1 MAQNNNNKTIRKIN
15 TRQLITPANDPYEFH
30 VRTYKN
36 RLRLQHK
43 DSLLEN
49 RGISDARAVELYLDI
64 VTDDQVYT
72 SWDKQMVE
80 IEARP
85 WHVVPAKKTKKG
97 KLIAEF
103 VTDVLEN
110 LELNEEDE
118 VMGFM
123 LGTTSSGYNDLI
135 RALGLGVISGIS
147 PLSVQWTERRSKYYP
162 ILRAVDPARV
172 LFEASEDGTKIFP
185 KILTRRHYTH
195 GIMAPSKSLIL
206 YRYWAIPNGD
216 PYGYGLGRFIYDL
229 AEWRRE
235 GLTRWLNI
243 IDKYSDPVKEGTY
256 SDGAQDEEVELFTNA
271 LTHLGTDGT
280 IVKPE
285 GFSVDYYSPPTGVHD
300 LVKDFID
307 YMSASISKVIT
318 GEAVTGEKDATTT
331 YVRDKVSNSIRIV
344 KASGWSRSF
353 DSLLNRTLIKWLVN
367 ANFPGEP
374 VPKLVTEWVDVDSKL
389 LQLEKLKN
397 LGYNA
402 DQNELQELVDV
413 APKPKKKVA
422 PKKTFNFGGGTP
434 QDEQNQETS
443 QLDGRRP
450 SET

>member
-216 PYGYGLGRFIYDL
+216 PYFTRRCRVIGQPGFNGFPGILDEVGHGLVNQSAIQVQHNRFVGKAGFKPDRFI
-229 AEWRRE
+229 AC
-235 GLTRWLNI
+235 
-243 IDKYSDPVKEGTY
+243 
-256 SDGAQDEEVELFTNA
+256 
-271 LTHLGTDGT
+271 
-280 IVKPE
+280 
-285 GFSVDYYSPPTGVHD
+285 
-300 LVKDFID
+300 
-307 YMSASISKVIT
+307 
-318 GEAVTGEKDATTT
+318 
-331 YVRDKVSNSIRIV
+331 
-344 KASGWSRSF
+344 
-353 DSLLNRTLIKWLVN
+353 
-367 ANFPGEP
+367 
-374 VPKLVTEWVDVDSKL
+374 L
-389 LQLEKLKN
+389 LQDKRF
-397 LGYNA
+397 A
-402 DQNELQELVDV
+402 HQ
-413 APKPKKKVA
+413 
-422 PKKTFNFGGGTP
+422 
-434 QDEQNQETS
+434 
-443 QLDGRRP
+443 RRQVI
-450 SET
+450 

>member
-1 MAQNNNNKTIRKIN
+1 MVNTEIRKIN

-49 RGISDARAVELYLDI
+49 RGITDARAVELYLDL

-80 IEARP
+80 VEARP
-85 WHVVPAKKTKKG
+85 WHILPAKTNKKS
-97 KLIAEF
+97 KLIAKF

-110 LELNEEDE
+110 LELNEPDNHL
-118 VMGFM
+118 GHM
-123 LGTTSSGYNDLI
+123 LGTTSSGFNDLL
-135 RALGLGVISGIS
+135 RTLGLGVISGIS
-147 PLSVQWTERRSKYYP
+147 PISVQWIERNGKYYP

-172 LFEASEDGTKIFP
+172 LFEASANGTKIYP
-185 KILTRRHYTH
+185 KIVTRRHYTH
-195 GIMAPSKSLIL
+195 GMMVPSKSLIL

-229 AEWRRE
+229 TEWRRE

-256 SDGAQDEEVELFTNA
+256 SDGAKDEEVDDFTNA
-271 LTHLGTDGT
+271 LTRLGTDGT

-285 GFSVDYYSPPTGVHD
+285 GFTVDYYSPPTGVHE
-300 LVKDFID
+300 LVKTFID

-331 YVRDKVSNSIRIV
+331 YVRDKVSNSIRII
-344 KASGWSRSF
+344 KAAGWSRSF
-353 DSLLNRTLIKWLVN
+353 DSLLNRTLIKWIVN

-374 VPKLVTEWVDVDSKL
+374 VPKLVTEWVDVDQKL

-402 DQNELQELVDV
+402 NQTELQELVDI
-413 APKPKKKVA
+413 APKPKRTGT
-422 PKKTFNFGGGTP
+422 PKKSFNFGGQQQQPLIKDSPPAEG
-434 QDEQNQETS
+434 
-443 QLDGRRP
+443 
-450 SET
+450 

>member
-1 MAQNNNNKTIRKIN
+1 MVKESKKTIRKIN
-15 TRQLITPANDPYEFH
+15 TRQIITPANDPYEFH

-49 RGISDARAVELYLDI
+49 RGISDARAIELYLDI
-64 VTDDQVYT
+64 ITDDLMYT

-85 WHVVPAKKTKKG
+85 WHVQPAKDTKKARN
-97 KLIAEF
+97 IAKW
-103 VTDVLEN
+103 VTEVLQK
-110 LELNEEDE
+110 LELVEEDE
-118 VMGFM
+118 AMGFM
-123 LGTTSSGYNDLI
+123 LGTTSSGYYDLL
-135 RALGLGVISGIS
+135 RAMGLGVVSGMS
-147 PLSVQWTERRSKYYP
+147 PISVQWREIDNKYYP
-162 ILRAVDPARV
+162 ILRAVDPARI

-195 GIMAPSKSLIL
+195 GLMAPSKSLIL

-216 PYGYGLGRFIYDL
+216 PYGYGLGRFTYNL
-229 AEWRRE
+229 VEWRRE

-256 SDGAQDEEVELFTNA
+256 PDGAQEEEVEKFTSA
-271 LTHLGTDGT
+271 LTNLGTDGT
-280 IVKPE
+280 IVKP
-285 GFSVDYYSPPTGVHD
+285 VDFNIEYYSPPTGVHE
-300 LVKDFID
+300 LVRNFID
-307 YMSASISKVIT
+307 YMSASISKVLT

-344 KASGWSRSF
+344 KAAGWSRSF
-353 DSLLNRTLIKWLVN
+353 DSLLNRTLIKWMVN

-374 VPKLVTEWVDVDSKL
+374 VPMLMTEWVDVDSKL

-402 DQNELQELVDV
+402 SQAELQELVDI
-413 APKPKKKVA
+413 APKPKRQK
-422 PKKTFNFGGGTP
+422 PKPKFNFDANNP
-434 QDEQNQETS
+434 QQSSGQQQS
-443 QLDGRRP
+443 LLDQ
-450 SET
+450 